1 MARCLQHLCG
11 HKDTHTHT
19 RWGRYSSSR
28 TQAGKC
34 PHTFE
39 RRGGVGSKG
48 RPGSSSM
55 LESRWSRLARCF
67 LSSILLFFC
76 PAVEGKKAGC
86 VYLSASIHTVTCKET
101 TSAITADT
109 SSADSGNT
117 SLLLLHVYIRY
128 THIHPPTH
136 FFPPPPL
143 IQIYHKTRSQ
153 IARFLR
159 IYIIVFIHSDFY
171 VVIRHGL

>member
-1 MARCLQHLCG
+1 MAHCLQHFCG
-11 HKDTHTHT
+11 HKDTHSAGQIQRLTHT
-19 RWGRYSSSR
+19 
-28 TQAGKC
+28 GKC

-48 RPGSSSM
+48 RPGLSSM
-55 LESRWSRLARCF
+55 LESRWSRLAWCF

-109 SSADSGNT
+109 SSADPGNT
-117 SLLLLHVYIRY
+117 SLLLLHVYIDTHMY
-128 THIHPPTH
+128 TPTH
-136 FFPPPPL
+136 RSFFFFFSTYTNLP
-143 IQIYHKTRSQ
+143 
-153 IARFLR
+153 
-159 IYIIVFIHSDFY
+159 
-171 VVIRHGL
+171 